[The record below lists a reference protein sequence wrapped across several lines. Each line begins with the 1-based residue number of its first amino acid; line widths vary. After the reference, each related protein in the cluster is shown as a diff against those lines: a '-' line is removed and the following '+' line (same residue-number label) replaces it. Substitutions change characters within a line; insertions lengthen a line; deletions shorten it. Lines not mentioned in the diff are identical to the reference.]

1 LSRRGNCVR
10 AGPMKDRKT
19 LLPLDKRI
27 AESAPITIKLRE
39 GGIPANLR
47 PMEYRPPVVT
57 LVPATSTNTAIKAGW
72 ICLALGFGLACI
84 PGVGLLIFLIGL
96 APIGIAFL
104 MGVVGMAT
112 GRIAAGIFLCLA
124 SVTLAPVAYLL
135 VPLLTGQFIQR

>member
-1 LSRRGNCVR
+1 
-10 AGPMKDRKT
+10 MKDRKT

-96 APIGIAFL
+96 APIRVSLRLGSLIPPGIGGLA
-104 MGVVGMAT
+104 
-112 GRIAAGIFLCLA
+112 CLA
-124 SVTLAPVAYLL
+124 
-135 VPLLTGQFIQR
+135 